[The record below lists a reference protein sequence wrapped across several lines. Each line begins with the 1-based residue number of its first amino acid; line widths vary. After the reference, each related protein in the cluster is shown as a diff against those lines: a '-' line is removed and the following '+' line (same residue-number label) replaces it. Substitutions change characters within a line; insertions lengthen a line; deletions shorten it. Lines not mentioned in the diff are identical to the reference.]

1 MARYVVVRVFQGL
14 IVIFLISV
22 VTFAIMRLLPGDPVF
37 LLLGEGEIRISE
49 EQMAAIRHKW
59 GLDRPYYE
67 QYIVWAG
74 NMFRGDFGDSL
85 IRTGVPVRDMIFE
98 AVPVTLKL
106 NIIALAVSLSLAIPA
121 GILAGV
127 KRNSIFDYGATFGA
141 TVGVALPNF
150 WISLMLIIVFSL
162 LLRLVPPFGLRSWK
176 GYILPVIVLI
186 TAQTATL
193 TRVTRS
199 ATIEVLQ
206 EDYIYTARAKGLSER
221 VVVLRHAVRNALLPV
236 VTVIGL
242 NIAFI
247 LSGTIV
253 VETVFALPGIGR
265 LFTDSV
271 FRLDYQ
277 VVQSIVFLLSVIV
290 VAANLVTD
298 LVYIFVDPRIRIE

>member
-1 MARYVVVRVFQGL
+1 MARYIVVRVFQGL
-14 IVIFLISV
+14 LVIFLISI

-49 EQMAAIRHKW
+49 EQMDAIRHKW
-59 GLDRPYYE
+59 GLDRPYHE
-67 QYIVWAG
+67 QYLVWVS

-98 AVPVTLKL
+98 VIPVTLKL
-106 NIIALAVSLSLAIPA
+106 NIIALAISLSLAIPA
-121 GILAGV
+121 GIMAGV
-127 KRNSIFDYGATFGA
+127 KHNSIFDYSATFGS
-141 TVGVALPNF
+141 TIGVALPNF
-150 WISLMLIIVFSL
+150 WISLMLIVVFSL
-162 LLRLVPPFGLRSWK
+162 LLGLVPPFGLRDPK
-176 GYILPVIVLI
+176 GYILPVVVLV

-199 ATIEVLQ
+199 ATLEVLQ
-206 EDYIYTARAKGLSER
+206 EDYIYTARAKGLAEP
-221 VVVLRHAVRNALLPV
+221 VVILRHAVRNALLPV

-242 NIAFI
+242 QIAFI

-277 VVQSIVFLLSVIV
+277 VVQSIVFLLSVLV
-290 VAANLVTD
+290 VIANLVTD
-298 LVYIFVDPRIRIE
+298 MVYIFIDPRIRIE